1 LARAEIFAGICGFS
15 TVVEASTE
23 GDGVTL
29 SITSD
34 CEAVQGLAKELVQID
49 PYQQI
54 SFRRGTPRILEMG
67 AKHCIHAACPV
78 PVGIVKAVE
87 VEAGLALPADA
98 TIKLSKTQK

>member
-1 LARAEIFAGICGFS
+1 MARAEIFAGICGFT
-15 TVVEASTE
+15 TVVETSTE
-23 GDGVTL
+23 GDAVTL
-29 SITSD
+29 SIVSD
-34 CEAVQGLAKELVQID
+34 CEAVQRLAKELVQVD

-67 AKHCIHAACPV
+67 SKYCIHAACPV

-98 TIKLSKTQK
+98 TIKVSKSSK